1 MIWSWALF
9 QVRTP
14 LLLIRLCSEEIDLWS
29 SNPQAGSWP
38 GSASWTSPKL
48 PVSFC
53 CLLEFILKLLLSFSA
68 SQLPLPVTA
77 STLGKT
83 QLQMLVHL
91 FDFPSFPGSW
101 LFNSLP
107 TYLVSDTF
115 RNVVFMLS
123 PDFFRYSQLENWP
136 KCLPSVTERGAPRLT
151 WAAVS
156 ALWSLTLWLV
166 ENFVVE
172 PGGLGSLSWGWAE
185 RSLSN
190 CTAQHIPFNDE
201 EIDPEK
207 ARGVPRVIQSSD
219 ARTSPGIWISW
230 NSVQEYF
237 PYTRVLGGGLN
248 LGI

>member
-1 MIWSWALF
+1 MWSWALF
-9 QVRTP
+9 QVRTS
-14 LLLIRLCSEEIDLWS
+14 LLLIRLYSEEIALWS

-68 SQLPLPVTA
+68 SHLPLPVTA

-115 RNVVFMLS
+115 RSVVFLLS
-123 PDFFRYSQLENWP
+123 PDFFCYSQLENWP

-151 WAAVS
+151 WAAQSLLSGVLFS
-156 ALWSLTLWLV
+156 GWWKILWWSPEAWEACP
-166 ENFVVE
+166 EN
-172 PGGLGSLSWGWAE
+172 GQKGAWA
-185 RSLSN
+185 
-190 CTAQHIPFNDE
+190 TAQLNTLI
-201 EIDPEK
+201 
-207 ARGVPRVIQSSD
+207 SMM
-219 ARTSPGIWISW
+219 RT
-230 NSVQEYF
+230 
-237 PYTRVLGGGLN
+237 
-248 LGI
+248 